1 MIEDNTLKKIQ
12 IGMKILDASR
22 DNLYFD
28 MRFLD
33 LALFAF
39 QYKAD
44 EGNHFAGTDGNNLY
58 FYPDF
63 LIDCYEQ
70 DVKLGNRLYL
80 HMVLHC
86 IYRHVFR
93 IEDRNR
99 RIWDLACDIA
109 VNAVT
114 DRLQYASLK
123 MRIPAVRDSYYR
135 ELQQECKLL
144 TADLIYQYLMKK
156 DYPEEKLIP
165 MELQFKVDDH
175 NYWYQ
180 EDQKNQQNLKNQ
192 QKWEDISNRTQTSME
207 TLEKGTGKDHESIY
221 LTVEAENRP
230 RYDYKT
236 FLRKFAVY
244 REDMEV
250 DPDTF
255 DYSFYTYGLS
265 LYGNMPLI
273 EPLEQK
279 EVKKIQDFVIAID
292 TSFSCSEEQVK
303 EFLQETCQILFSTE
317 SFFKKVNIRV
327 IQCDNKVQK
336 DDRINSE
343 EEMSDYINH
352 LEILGRGG
360 TDFRPVFEYVNNL
373 VEEGAFNN
381 LKGLLYF
388 TDGRGLY
395 PKKRTAYDTAF
406 VFLRED
412 FVDSDVPPWAIRLE
426 I

>member
-1 MIEDNTLKKIQ
+1 MIDDSMKRINL
-12 IGMKILDASR
+12 GGKILNTSR

-28 MRFLD
+28 MRFMD
-33 LALFAF
+33 MALFAF
-39 QYKAD
+39 QYTPA
-44 EGNHFAGTDGNNLY
+44 EGNRYAGTDGKQIY
-58 FYPDF
+58 YYPDF
-63 LIDCYEQ
+63 LIDLYQQ
-70 DVKLGNRLYL
+70 DVKLSNRLYL

-93 IEDRNR
+93 IENRNR

-109 VNAVT
+109 VDAIT
-114 DRLQYASLK
+114 DGLHYSSIK
-123 MRIPAVRDSYYR
+123 MRIPAMRDSYYR
-135 ELQQECKLL
+135 ELKQNCKIL
-144 TADLIYQYLMKK
+144 TADLIYSYIEKQDYL
-156 DYPEEKLIP
+156 PEKLTA
-165 MELQFKVDDH
+165 MENQFRLDDH
-175 NYWYQ
+175 SFWYHNSNDKKTTMQ
-180 EDQKNQQNLKNQ
+180 NQN
-192 QKWEDISNRTQTSME
+192 KWEDISNQMQTSME
-207 TLEKGTGKDHESIY
+207 TMEKGAGQENENMLQTID
-221 LTVEAENRP
+221 AENRP
-230 RYDYKT
+230 RYDYKE

-292 TSFSCSEEQVK
+292 TSYSCSEEQVRN
-303 EFLQETCQILFSTE
+303 FLQETCQILFTTE

-327 IQCDNKVQK
+327 IQCDNKIQK
-336 DDRINSE
+336 DDTIYNE
-343 EEMSDYINH
+343 EEMKDYINH
-352 LEILGRGG
+352 LTIQGRGG
-360 TDFRPVFEYVNNL
+360 TDFRPVFEYVNSLIEKNEL
-373 VEEGAFNN
+373 TN

-388 TDGRGLY
+388 TDGRGKF
-395 PKKRTAYDTAF
+395 PKRQTPYDTAF

-412 FVDSDVPPWAIRLE
+412 YVDIDVPHWAIKLE